1 MYDKRNDI
9 IRNEIS
15 RRFAGKH
22 PITGSALLGNKNYIK
37 HFKNYQYEF
46 VWHVFIYISIKILT
60 TRILIFHARSFTL
73 NNSTKSLY
81 QSFV

>member
-37 HFKNYQYEF
+37 HFK
-46 VWHVFIYISIKILT
+46 
-60 TRILIFHARSFTL
+60 
-73 NNSTKSLY
+73 
-81 QSFV
+81 